1 MNEESG
7 ASRHEATPAALDQR
21 RNALKM
27 LAGAAAAALVPA
39 SLMATT
45 SARAADGANIKMKLA
60 ISLNDKHPIP
70 IGLKAAC
77 ADILKESNGR
87 LNIEVFANG
96 QLGSD
101 TDTISQVRSGG
112 VDFVST
118 AGLVWG
124 TLVPVASINV
134 SAFAFP
140 DYQTVWSAMDGDL
153 GAYIRNGFAK
163 VNLVPMS
170 KIWDHGFRHIT
181 MANKPIASPQDVV
194 GAKIRVPVSPM
205 LISLFKSL
213 GASPTSINYA
223 ELYTALQTHIA
234 EGQENPLAIVDTA
247 KLYEVQKYVSLTSH
261 AWDGFW
267 LCANKRS
274 WEGLPEDLRQIAA
287 RNFDANALKERAAN
301 AALAATLADSLKARG
316 MVFNSVD
323 GKAFRAV
330 LQKSGYYTDWKA
342 KLGPEA
348 WTLLEKYSG
357 RLA

>member
-1 MNEESG
+1 MNKDLE
-7 ASRHEATPAALDQR
+7 AANSRAQDMDVDQR
-21 RNALKM
+21 RNALKKI
-27 LAGAAAAALVPA
+27 AGMTAAALVPGA
-39 SLMATT
+39 LLATT
-45 SARAADGANIKMKLA
+45 AARAADSGKFKLKLA

-77 ADILKESNGR
+77 ADILKDSNGR
-87 LNIEVFANG
+87 LDIEVFANG

-124 TLVPVASINV
+124 TLVPVASINI

-153 GAYIRNGFAK
+153 GAHIRGGFAK

-170 KIWDHGFRHIT
+170 KIWDHGFRQIT
-181 MANKPIASPQDVV
+181 MATKPINSPQDVV

-205 LISLFKSL
+205 LISLFRSL

-234 EGQENPLAIVDTA
+234 EGQENPLTIIDTA
-247 KLYEVQKYVSLTSH
+247 KLYEVQKFCSLTSH

-274 WEGLPEDLRQIAA
+274 WEALPEDLRQIAA
-287 RNFDANALKERAAN
+287 RNFDAHALTERAAN
-301 AALAATLADSLKARG
+301 AALASTLAESLKGRG
-316 MVFNSVD
+316 MTFNSVD
-323 GKAFRAV
+323 GKAFRQV
-330 LQKSGYYTDWKA
+330 LQKAGYYTEWKQ

-348 WTLLEKYSG
+348 WGLLEKYSG